1 MPASKQ
7 VSYTY
12 TTTVKLLALSYNGAA
27 VLRSAVLETLNRLN
41 TQGIAQMKVT
51 RKRVQQLRSSAW
63 ASCWGFVV
71 LDGSGFRA
79 LDSGFRV

>member
-12 TTTVKLLALSYNGAA
+12 TTTVKLLAFSYNGAA

-41 TQGIAQMKVT
+41 TQGIAQSKVT
-51 RKRVQQLRSSAW
+51 RKKGTTATWFGLGFLLGLRSA
-63 ASCWGFVV
+63 
-71 LDGSGFRA
+71 
-79 LDSGFRV
+79 